1 MAASLDDIL
10 TTQKN
15 GVIAING
22 LTQSNLR
29 LLGTVTSSTVTSD
42 TLVISGSGYLVRY
55 SVLVAGAAGTINNSN
70 SVANAAASNALCAT
84 QATVG
89 VFEAGMVFTNGLVIK
104 PGAGQSLNVTYSVS

>member
-22 LTQSNLR
+22 TAQANLR
-29 LLGTVTSSTVTSD
+29 ALGTITSSVITTN
-42 TLVISGSGYLVRY
+42 TLVLSGAGYLVRY
-55 SVLVAGAAGTINNSN
+55 SILVAGAAGTINNAN
-70 SVANAAASNALCAT
+70 STASSSSTNALCVT

-89 VFEAGMVFTNGLVIK
+89 IFNVGMPFTNGLVVN
-104 PGAGQSLNVTYSVS
+104 PGAGQSVAVVYAVG